1 MRRRSRGSAE
11 GSTPSRRVRGASGPG
26 LSAEGSGSGAGYS
39 MVAELVSGVLGGLGL
54 GWLFDKYAH
63 TSPVGL
69 IVGVLLGT
77 VAAIFLVVKAA
88 SRFSDQAQKRHP
100 GSRFRS
106 TTRTRRRS
114 RSVVASPRRALV

>member
-1 MRRRSRGSAE
+1 MPKQPSDEDALARLGRRVEALEARTMRKRSGLSSAE
-11 GSTPSRRVRGASGPG
+11 GSS
-26 LSAEGSGSGAGYS
+26 AGYS

-77 VAAIFLVVKAA
+77 VAGVILVVKTA
-88 SRFSDQAQKRHP
+88 SRLSGQAQKRSP
-100 GSRFRS
+100 GE
-106 TTRTRRRS
+106 
-114 RSVVASPRRALV
+114 SVPFDDEDET

>member
-1 MRRRSRGSAE
+1 MPKQ
-11 GSTPSRRVRGASGPG
+11 PSDEEALARLGRRVDALEARTRRKRTG

-77 VAAIFLVVKAA
+77 VAGIFLVVKTA
-88 SRFSDQAQKRHP
+88 SRFSDQAQKRSP
-100 GSRFRS
+100 GEPVPFDDEDE
-106 TTRTRRRS
+106 T
-114 RSVVASPRRALV
+114 

>member
-1 MRRRSRGSAE
+1 MPKQPSDEEALARLGRRADALEARTMRKR
-11 GSTPSRRVRGASGPG
+11 TG
-26 LSAEGSGSGAGYS
+26 LSAEGSGAGYS

-77 VAAIFLVVKAA
+77 VAGIFLVVKAA
-88 SRFSDQAQKRHP
+88 SRFSDQAQKRSP
-100 GSRFRS
+100 GEPVPFDDEDE
-106 TTRTRRRS
+106 T
-114 RSVVASPRRALV
+114 